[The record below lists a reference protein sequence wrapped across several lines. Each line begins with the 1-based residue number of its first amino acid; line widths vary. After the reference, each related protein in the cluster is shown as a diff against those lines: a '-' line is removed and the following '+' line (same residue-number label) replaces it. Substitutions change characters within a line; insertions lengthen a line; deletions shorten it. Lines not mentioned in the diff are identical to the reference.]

1 MSSSNPVINQNIE
14 IISVICQQAVAFNGI
29 LSRLQQ
35 LYPSTGWTSSLLQ
48 TRLSNGVRQGIFV
61 AIGNNP
67 SGPVAGY
74 GINRN
79 MLRLNF
85 PQNAIYAP
93 FCSQALPLGCSPSCS
108 LGSATGT
115 GGSSGTST

>member
-14 IISVICQQAVAFNGI
+14 IISVICQRAVAFNGI
-29 LSRLQQ
+29 LSRLNQ

-48 TRLSNGVRQGIFV
+48 TRLTNGVKQGIFI

-67 SGPVAGY
+67 AGPIAGY

-85 PQNAIYAP
+85 PQNAVYEA
-93 FCSQALPLGCSPSCS
+93 FCSQAVPLGCSPSCS